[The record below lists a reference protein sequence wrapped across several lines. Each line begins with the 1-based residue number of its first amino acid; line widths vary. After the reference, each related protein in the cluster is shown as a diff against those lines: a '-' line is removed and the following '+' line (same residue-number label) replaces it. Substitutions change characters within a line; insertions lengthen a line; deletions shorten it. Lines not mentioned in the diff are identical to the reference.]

1 MCVRVFT
8 RTKKNYLNTAR
19 LSPPGAAGVE
29 RAGCSVGPG
38 AGPGGAVPP
47 SPRLGPRP
55 SALGC
60 LHHRLRPQDGLRN
73 LSTENDKLGTSAPVT
88 LRRLRCFYTVPDSGT
103 SSQRSI
109 RQHDGFSGGRKW
121 KQARVDKRELTKEA
135 LKGSHRQWGES
146 LNSVLFRKKSREM
159 NVELWGGLSEASGEG
174 RGGGGGGGGGGG
186 YYWEIYWN
194 KLYCRFKIYATP
206 L

>member
-1 MCVRVFT
+1 MHFSPLTDQGIWGFGDACPT
-8 RTKKNYLNTAR
+8 CSLLTSLPLPPLQPPP

-73 LSTENDKLGTSAPVT
+73 FSTENDKLGTSAPVT

-109 RQHDGFSGGRKW
+109 RQHDGFSGGR
-121 KQARVDKRELTKEA
+121 E
-135 LKGSHRQWGES
+135 
-146 LNSVLFRKKSREM
+146 
-159 NVELWGGLSEASGEG
+159 
-174 RGGGGGGGGGGG
+174 
-186 YYWEIYWN
+186 
-194 KLYCRFKIYATP
+194 
-206 L
+206 

>member
-1 MCVRVFT
+1 MEEHSGKDSQDGPLLNVLIFTAASAGSCIVFDLHSRLVGLVGPEIGRRSSQGLPGIT
-8 RTKKNYLNTAR
+8 HRHTAR
-19 LSPPGAAGVE
+19 QVRHAARSSSCPSSPPGAAGVE

-88 LRRLRCFYTVPDSGT
+88 LRRLRCFYRT
-103 SSQRSI
+103 
-109 RQHDGFSGGRKW
+109 
-121 KQARVDKRELTKEA
+121 
-135 LKGSHRQWGES
+135 RQWYILTEV
-146 LNSVLFRKKSREM
+146 NQ
-159 NVELWGGLSEASGEG
+159 
-174 RGGGGGGGGGGG
+174 
-186 YYWEIYWN
+186 
-194 KLYCRFKIYATP
+194 ATRRI
-206 L
+206 